1 MRLVLIVTLAL
12 SHTFVVLSQHAEAAI
27 QVSTHSPT
35 CEEQARQ
42 SGLPIDGWRVVYDD
56 GGQMTCR
63 RVSVQ
68 ELGICRGIEYIDADT
83 KDKECCQDV
92 SGLTWID
99 RPANLAKCCAKD
111 QVWTFDSGDG
121 STRGGCCMVGLH
133 MHNGRCIPPY
143 TPPPPP
149 HCPPGTRLI
158 DKRCIPIIVP
168 PPSCPPGTFI
178 QDGICIPVPAQ
189 TVSFPAGTCC
199 APIIVSLHPTYLSDG
214 QLVPS
219 LPSGCPPGTYMHDG
233 MCIQIPNGICPIG
246 TRMQDGQ
253 CIPLPQIHG
262 NGHVNVEPP
271 CACTNYPA
279 CGHGRHLGI
288 RYGHCYILSF
298 FDSQQLSTARENS
311 MYFRLCRSP
320 HDCSREKEIEMGEPF
335 YLRDQHGF
343 FTDLRSTRGWID
355 NAHHG
360 NHLGLT
366 LDASRAGR
374 FTGTLACAGGE
385 CGIQLHGG
393 DPRVSK
399 KLRFSEVTCDNYY
412 RVPLISI

>member
-42 SGLPIDGWRVVYDD
+42 SGLPTDSWRVVYDE

-63 RVSVQ
+63 RVTVQ
-68 ELGICRGIEYIDADT
+68 ELGLCRGTEYIDADT
-83 KDKECCQDV
+83 KDKECCQTGNGV
-92 SGLTWID
+92 TWIN
-99 RPANLAKCCAKD
+99 RPENLAKCCAKD
-111 QVWTFDSGDG
+111 HAWTFDSGDG
-121 STRGGCCMVGLH
+121 PARGGCCLVGLH
-133 MHNGRCIPPY
+133 MHNGKCIPPY

-149 HCPPGTRLI
+149 HCPP
-158 DKRCIPIIVP
+158 
-168 PPSCPPGTFI
+168 
-178 QDGICIPVPAQ
+178 
-189 TVSFPAGTCC
+189 
-199 APIIVSLHPTYLSDG
+199 
-214 QLVPS
+214 
-219 LPSGCPPGTYMHDG
+219 
-233 MCIQIPNGICPIG
+233 G

-385 CGIQLHGG
+385 CGIQLHAVGGTGSMATHGLTSGG

-412 RVPLISI
+412 QVPFISV